1 MRRNRQE
8 WTDAVGAALR
18 DAEAA
23 PPADGWERLAGALA
37 RADRAAVAGEAVPGA
52 VRGVAAPPRWRI
64 LVRRAAA
71 VAALLAVAAGGYLWR
86 AADSLPTDGWAAT
99 DPIVASVAPDVAGGT
114 GGDALPAGPERGA
127 AEAEVEP
134 LAQLVAAA
142 VGDRGAGAA
151 GNTPELATT
160 GRQPLRERAGADG
173 RSAKALTDRA
183 DYASRGAEASAGD
196 GLQTGAAEGV
206 DARSAAEAAAE
217 AAADG
222 REETASAGA
231 ETASRSDAP
240 RAERASE
247 RRATARPTD
256 AGRAPERRSSLAVH
270 AGGVPGASGGGRG
283 TGEYVNAA
291 PEASATLPFAHA
303 PGDVMSHVVRGMD
316 SRPPRPAEYRHRQPV
331 SVGLAVRWGFSRGL
345 SLATGANYTLLRSEA
360 RPEGRSGWVDQ
371 RLHFV
376 GIPLRLDWQYL
387 ERGRLSL
394 YIGAGGQVE
403 KCVAA
408 RLDGQRIEER
418 GVQWSLAAAAGVQC
432 GLGGVVA
439 LYAEPEVSWYVN
451 DTWLRTSR
459 TDHPLS
465 FTLRLGVRFSF

>member
-86 AADSLPTDGWAAT
+86 AADSLPTDGWAAA

-114 GGDALPAGPERGA
+114 KGDGLPAGPEHGA
-127 AEAEVEP
+127 AEDAVEP

-151 GNTPELATT
+151 GNTPELTAT

-173 RSAKALTDRA
+173 RSAKVLTDRA
-183 DYASRGAEASAGD
+183 DDAPRGAEASVGD
-196 GLQTGAAEGV
+196 GLQTGAAEGA
-206 DARSAAEAAAE
+206 DARSAAEV
-217 AAADG
+217 ADG

-231 ETASRSDAP
+231 ETASRSDAS

-256 AGRAPERRSSLAVH
+256 TGRAPERRSSLAVH

-283 TGEYVNAA
+283 TPGYENAA
-291 PEASATLPFAHA
+291 PEASAVLPFAHA

-360 RPEGRSGWVDQ
+360 RPEGRNGWVDQ